1 MSHSR
6 SLSAR
11 PIEAH
16 SIAMRRATL
25 HFKSHARTSDLGAS
39 ERERFYSI
47 TVKILA
53 AVPPAEA
60 MFVRGTVAGTLVPRT
75 SAALFIFPAL
85 AKGIGPILT

>member
-1 MSHSR
+1 
-6 SLSAR
+6 
-11 PIEAH
+11 
-16 SIAMRRATL
+16 MRRATL

-39 ERERFYSI
+39 ERFYSI

-85 AKGIGPILT
+85 AKGIGPILTSRESSSAEPGHH